1 MQPRLLLLPFLCA
14 VLSGALIGCRAAP
27 QAAEQLNQTG
37 NRQYAAHD
45 FGKALETYRRAEVL
59 RPDLPGLNYN
69 AANTL
74 NQQNDFARAIDE
86 AERAI
91 HSTDAKLQDRA
102 YYSIGNAY
110 VRTNQLREAVDAY
123 KSALRVDS
131 SDVDAK
137 YNLEVIQRRLDQN
150 AGASQQSEA
159 SGSGQPDQ
167 QNQAQAGQAGQPN
180 RGQPQNA
187 QAQAGQAGQ
196 QDQGQAQNAQASS
209 GQAGQPS
216 GSSANS
222 SVSGY
227 TGTPEG
233 QAAALDPGLKQ
244 ALDRFR
250 QTGNIDDALR
260 ALDIAQQQEQLQ
272 QAAGNGDTPQP
283 QGRDW

>member
-1 MQPRLLLLPFLCA
+1 
-14 VLSGALIGCRAAP
+14 VLGGALIGCRTAP
-27 QAAEQLNQTG
+27 RAAEQLNQTA

-45 FGKALETYRRAEVL
+45 FSRALETYRRAEVL
-59 RPDLPGLNYN
+59 RPDLPALNYN

-91 HSTDAKLQDRA
+91 HSTDANLQDRA

-123 KSALRVDS
+123 KSALRVDP

-150 AGASQQSEA
+150 AGASQPTQA

-167 QNQAQAGQAGQPN
+167 QSGAQPGQAGQPDQAQ
-180 RGQPQNA
+180 GQGQAQNA

-196 QDQGQAQNAQASS
+196 
-209 GQAGQPS
+209 PS
-216 GSSANS
+216 GSSTNS

-244 ALDRFR
+244 ALDQFN

-260 ALDIAQQQEQLQ
+260 ALDIAQQQERLQ